1 MDIKEAI
8 RAGLQELILPQL
20 KRLEDDNLQIRT
32 ILDLTNKRLDDVNA
46 HLVDQ
51 SRRIDTL
58 RTEIKSEIQE
68 LRTELKGDIQDLRTE
83 LKGEIHELRTDLK
96 EEIHA
101 LSLRM
106 DLMNKRLDDQGA
118 RMDRM
123 SEAMVR
129 REEQERL
136 TQRIISLEHKYH
148 FVEQRLAA

>member
-20 KRLEDDNLQIRT
+20 KRLEDDNKQIRT

-46 HLVDQ
+46 HIVDQ
-51 SRRIDTL
+51 SRRID
-58 RTEIKSEIQE
+58 S
-68 LRTELKGDIQDLRTE
+68 LRTELKDEIQGLRSE
-83 LKGEIHELRTDLK
+83 LK
-96 EEIHA
+96 EEIHS

-106 DLMNKRLDDQGA
+106 DKMNGRIDDIGA

-136 TQRIISLEHKYH
+136 AQRVISLEHKYQW
-148 FVEQRLAA
+148 VEKRLAV

>member
-32 ILDLTNKRLDDVNA
+32 ILDLTNKRLDDLTT

-51 SRRIDTL
+51 SRRIDA
-58 RTEIKSEIQE
+58 
-68 LRTELKGDIQDLRTE
+68 LRTE
-83 LKGEIHELRTDLK
+83 LKGEIHELRPELKGEIQELRTELK

-106 DLMNKRLDDQGA
+106 DMMNKRLDDQGA

-129 REEQERL
+129 REEQEKL
-136 TQRIISLEHKYH
+136 TQRIISLEHKYE

>member
-32 ILDLTNKRLDDVNA
+32 ILDLTNKRLDDVNKRLDDVNA
-46 HLVDQ
+46 HIVDQ
-51 SRRIDTL
+51 SRRIDAL
-58 RTEIKSEIQE
+58 RTE
-68 LRTELKGDIQDLRTE
+68 
-83 LKGEIHELRTDLK
+83 LK

-101 LSLRM
+101 LRTELKEENQALRTELKKEIQGLSLRM
-106 DLMNKRLDDQGA
+106 DSMNKRLDDQGG
-118 RMDRM
+118 RMDRI

-136 TQRIISLEHKYH
+136 AQRIVSLEHRCNW
-148 FVEQRLAA
+148 VEQRLAA

>member
-58 RTEIKSEIQE
+58 RTE
-68 LRTELKGDIQDLRTE
+68 
-83 LKGEIHELRTDLK
+83 LKGEIQGLRKELK

-106 DLMNKRLDDQGA
+106 DLMNKRLDDQGG

-136 TQRIISLEHKYH
+136 IQRIISLEHKYH
-148 FVEQRLAA
+148 VVEQRLAA